1 MIFERGRTVWLVMAD
16 GVHAQ
21 VHTLHMH
28 PFHMTAVP
36 SEAIEGIDTLK
47 QDLESDTHGGA
58 QRHRKEEFA
67 HKVTHALNT
76 AHARGLFHDLVM
88 VAPAPALGDLRSAMT
103 PAVHK
108 SVVLEIVGEWTGL
121 GERDV
126 LAHLKH
132 HLMPLASV

>member
-1 MIFERGRTVWLVMAD
+1 MIFDRDRTVWLVVAD
-16 GVHAQ
+16 GVHAK
-21 VHTLHMH
+21 VHRIHLH

-36 SEAIEGIDTLK
+36 SDAIQGIDTVR

-67 HKVTHALNT
+67 HKVAHALNA
-76 AHARGLFHDLVM
+76 AHDRGLFHDLVV
-88 VAPAPALGDLRSAMT
+88 VAPAAALGDLRDAMS

-108 SVVLEIVGEWTGL
+108 SVVLEVAGEWAGL
-121 GERDV
+121 SEREV
-126 LAHLKH
+126 LGHLKH